1 MSDSVLRVE
10 LVTRRSDIPL
20 DAERWNAL
28 VAANETN
35 TIFQTYEWF
44 DAWWQ
49 AFGARSQLF
58 FLVVRDGDEIVGFAS
73 LMRRRSAFGWR
84 QLEFA
89 GTGNADYQDF
99 VLPRD
104 KPRALA
110 AICAFLHA
118 TWLRWDRLALANVPG
133 QSSTLALLTAA
144 ARDSGLRIVDEVHMP
159 CPALSFEPD
168 AGQARHMIEKYSVR
182 RPLNWFRKHGKVVF
196 RHVSSVEEINS
207 LLPTF
212 FDQHRRRWANV
223 GKPSLFSDERQTR
236 FYELLAPKLHARG
249 WLQFSVV
256 ELDGAPIAFHY
267 GFDYGGCVTWYKPAF
282 AVQYAEHSPGLLLTR
297 QLIEDCLARSRREL
311 DFTIGDE
318 AFKTRF
324 ASKWRFNVYLSV
336 YHGSIS
342 YGVAI
347 GIARLRR
354 LAGRT
359 LRTLRL
365 MGRRPDALSREPLR
379 PGGGTA

>member
-1 MSDSVLRVE
+1 MNAAELRVE

-20 DAERWNAL
+20 DAQRWNAL

-49 AFGARSQLF
+49 VFGARRQLF
-58 FLVVRDGDEIVGFAS
+58 FLVLREGDEIVGFAP
-73 LMRRRSAFGWR
+73 LMRHRSVFGWR

-99 VLPRD
+99 ILPKD
-104 KPRALA
+104 KPRAMA
-110 AICAFLHA
+110 AICGFLRES
-118 TWLRWDRLALANVPG
+118 WLRWDRFALANVPG
-133 QSSTLALLTAA
+133 QSSTLLLLSSA
-144 ARDSGLRIVDEVHMP
+144 ARGTGLRIVDEIHVP
-159 CPALSFEPD
+159 CPTLMFQPNAE
-168 AGQARHMIEKYSVR
+168 QARHMIGKYSVR
-182 RPLNWFRKHGKVVF
+182 RPLNWFRKRGKVGF
-196 RHVSSVEEINS
+196 RHVSSVEEINK

-212 FDQHRRRWANV
+212 FDQHRRRWENV
-223 GKPSLFSDERQTR
+223 GKPSLFADARQMR
-236 FYELLAPKLHARG
+236 FYELLALKLHARG

-256 ELDGAPIAFHY
+256 ELDDAPIAFHY

-282 AVQYAEHSPGLLLTR
+282 AVKYAEHSPGLLLTR
-297 QLIEDCLARSRREL
+297 HLIEDCLARSRREL

-324 ASKWRFNVYLSV
+324 ASAWRFNVYLGV
-336 YHGSIS
+336 YHGPVS
-342 YGVAI
+342 YGFAI
-347 GIARLRR
+347 GVARLRR
-354 LAGRT
+354 LVGRV
-359 LRTLRL
+359 LRALRV
-365 MGRRPDALSREPLR
+365 MTRQPEAMKHEPLS

>member
-1 MSDSVLRVE
+1 MSAAAMRVE
-10 LVTRRSDIPL
+10 LVTRRADIPL

-44 DAWWQ
+44 DAWWES
-49 AFGARSQLF
+49 FGARRELF
-58 FLVVRDGDEIVGFAS
+58 FLVVREGDEIVGFAA

-99 VLPRD
+99 ILPKD

-110 AICAFLHA
+110 AISGFLRES
-118 TWLRWDRLALANVPG
+118 WLRWDRFALANVPG
-133 QSSTLALLTAA
+133 HSSTLSLLAA
-144 ARDSGLRIVDEVHMP
+144 ARGTGLRIVDEIHVP
-159 CPALSFEPD
+159 CPTLMFQSNAE
-168 AGQARHMIEKYSVR
+168 QARHMIDKYSVR
-182 RPLNWFRKHGKVVF
+182 RPLNWFRKHGKVSF
-196 RHVSSVEEINS
+196 RHVGSVEEINT

-212 FDQHRRRWANV
+212 FDQHRRRWENV
-223 GKPSLFSDERQTR
+223 GKPSLFSDARQMR
-236 FYELLAPKLHARG
+236 FYELLALKLHARG

-282 AVQYAEHSPGLLLTR
+282 AVKYAEHSPGLLLTR

-324 ASKWRFNVYLSV
+324 ASAWRFNVYLGV
-336 YHGSIS
+336 YHGPVS

-347 GIARLRR
+347 GVARLRR
-354 LAGRT
+354 LVGRI
-359 LRTLRL
+359 LRALRV
-365 MGRRPDALSREPLR
+365 MARQPEAMENEPLS